1 MSIMLRSGQV
11 SSLIPSI
18 HEGNGMRKIR
28 KKPKVSVIVPTFN
41 SERTL
46 PACLRSVCNQSYP
59 FREIMIVDNFSH
71 DNTLKIAKQFG
82 AKIIQKKCNPAL
94 ARNLGVTDSHGE
106 FVLFLDS
113 DQILSRGVIDECA
126 HLCASE
132 NAGMVWIPEVF
143 SGHDF
148 WSSCSAVWKNSYE
161 RVDQLYGFSKDL
173 IHGEPRFICRE
184 KLIAVGMLDAALLWG
199 ENYFLYR
206 KLKRA
211 GVKEAFCRSKIY
223 HGEFES
229 LRGILIKNL
238 RYGKSIPT
246 FLARTQEQI
255 LFPVFRH
262 TILAFRETLRSVKKS
277 PDLAIGCFLILWL
290 KACTAAAGFVAG
302 KDYSFLRKKV
312 RMSKIAEKQSWE
324 QY

>member
-1 MSIMLRSGQV
+1 M
-11 SSLIPSI
+11 
-18 HEGNGMRKIR
+18 GMIR

-46 PACLRSVCNQSYP
+46 LACLRSVCNQSYP
-59 FREIMIVDNFSH
+59 FREIIVVDNFSH
-71 DNTLKIAKQFG
+71 DNTLKIAEQNG

-94 ARNLGVTDSHGE
+94 ARNLGVTNSHGE

-113 DQILSRGVIDECA
+113 DQILSKGVIDECV
-126 HLCASE
+126 HLCACE

-161 RVDQLYGFSKDL
+161 RVDRLYGSSKDL
-173 IHGEPRFICRE
+173 IHGEPRFICKE
-184 KLIAVGMLDAALLWG
+184 KLIHVGMLDTALLWG
-199 ENYFLYR
+199 ENYFLYK

-211 GVKEAFCRSKIY
+211 GVKEAFCRFKIY
-223 HGEFES
+223 HDEFES

-246 FLARTQEQI
+246 FVERTQEQI
-255 LFPVFRH
+255 LLPVFRH
-262 TILAFRETLRSVKKS
+262 TILAFRDTLRSLKKS
-277 PDLAIGCFLILWL
+277 PDITIGCFFILWL
-290 KACTAAAGFVAG
+290 KACTVAAGFVAG
-302 KDYSFLRKKV
+302 KNYSFLRKKPQ
-312 RMSKIAEKQSWE
+312 MSKIAEKPSQE